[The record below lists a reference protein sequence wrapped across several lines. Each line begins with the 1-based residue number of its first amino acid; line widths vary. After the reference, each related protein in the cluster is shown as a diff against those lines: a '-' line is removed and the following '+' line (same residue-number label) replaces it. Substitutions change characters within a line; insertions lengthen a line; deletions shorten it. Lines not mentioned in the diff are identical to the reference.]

1 MNISD
6 ESHLT
11 SYQSSE
17 SSFSAA
23 ENRLDEIEAEIA
35 AQGQAIEKF
44 IQNHSKSTN
53 DSEHFLVLR
62 ELYKLFKKEV
72 HLNIQIRKQI
82 SESIPTHRILVSE
95 NQRISEILN
104 GFIKE
109 FNSFFRQSCKDLN
122 DVTQF
127 FLDHID
133 NSLETEKK
141 IQTIHASTQ
150 KAKDLKAKIIDFE
163 SSIEGCSQNIG
174 ECKESSSMKLV
185 ELNSKIENKRMTCS
199 KLQKQIESEQFKKE
213 ELLHQIELINQ
224 KSSIYVQ
231 QINYQRSDFDRMMD
245 IFKQKQQK
253 RKSKL
258 QKLDQEL
265 SDSKTKYN
273 CLLQNINKLKSALL
287 EAQKEKSLIE
297 SKAKD
302 EIAEAL
308 QQRNVY
314 NLLISEIIEKKSQN
328 LINKE
333 NLLHRKQEIEKEIM
347 GIEKELEKIDVTITE
362 WKAKLK
368 AKNQIKQYAFDD
380 IDNQTRILVRLREEC
395 QTDDI
400 ETYLD
405 MKQKE
410 NDFLL
415 TENKR
420 LESRLRVTLKNILN
434 IQNENQDLKA
444 KILLY
449 NR

>member
-1 MNISD
+1 MHGLIDTIPSKLCNLFLPALHIMTKSLSTFLLPIECIINKWSSNCNDILSEIINELDITILSNQTKTTLLVYYLMQLTPENKQKIDLTLISN
-6 ESHLT
+6 S
-11 SYQSSE
+11 
-17 SSFSAA
+17 
-23 ENRLDEIEAEIA
+23 NKI
-35 AQGQAIEKF
+35 IEKILLKCPLDF
-44 IQNHSKSTN
+44 NPEQFSEDISLQVQQLKEKNITKINLTN
-53 DSEHFLVLR
+53 FCPQLINYVV
-62 ELYKLFKKEV
+62 KKYLDQ
-72 HLNIQIRKQI
+72 LNI
-82 SESIPTHRILVSE
+82 E
-95 NQRISEILN
+95 N
-104 GFIKE
+104 
-109 FNSFFRQSCKDLN
+109 
-122 DVTQF
+122 
-127 FLDHID
+127 
-133 NSLETEKK
+133 
-141 IQTIHASTQ
+141 
-150 KAKDLKAKIIDFE
+150 
-163 SSIEGCSQNIG
+163 
-174 ECKESSSMKLV
+174 
-185 ELNSKIENKRMTCS
+185 
-199 KLQKQIESEQFKKE
+199 
-213 ELLHQIELINQ
+213 
-224 KSSIYVQ
+224 VQ

-258 QKLDQEL
+258 QKLDQEV